1 MYTYVYKKH
10 IQSSSSNLKYKK
22 KQMFINSKMD
32 NLWHIHMWM
41 KMK

>member
-1 MYTYVYKKH
+1 MYTKSIFRAAVVT
-10 IQSSSSNLKYKK
+10 SNIKK